1 VRLNIHESNPT
12 TSTIFINYSSGAHLV
27 LPDKSTAQYIT
38 SKGYG
43 SLGQGV
49 SQDNWLDYQLPSSVA
64 IDQLTLQLGTADEAQ
79 MNIPLTGKADLSAYA
94 LKTIKPN
101 TAFQY
106 AGMNWTLTTVTS
118 SWSAT
123 GKQAKSGQ
131 RYIVVSLNAS
141 NPTTNYLFFSANN
154 QARLQ
159 GGNITN
165 APSDSTGSTALA
177 AGATNQSETI
187 TFLAQQNVGS
197 LTLIMLALPNNSPPV
212 SEYRTSFQI

>member
-1 VRLNIHESNPT
+1 
-12 TSTIFINYSSGAHLV
+12 
-27 LPDKSTAQYIT
+27 PDKSTAQLIT
-38 SKGYG
+38 SKGNG
-43 SLGQGV
+43 SLDQGV
-49 SQDNWLDYQLPSSVA
+49 SRDNWLDYQLPSSVA

-141 NPTTNYLFFSANN
+141 NPTTNYLFFSASN

-187 TFLAQQNVGS
+187 TFL
-197 LTLIMLALPNNSPPV
+197 
-212 SEYRTSFQI
+212 